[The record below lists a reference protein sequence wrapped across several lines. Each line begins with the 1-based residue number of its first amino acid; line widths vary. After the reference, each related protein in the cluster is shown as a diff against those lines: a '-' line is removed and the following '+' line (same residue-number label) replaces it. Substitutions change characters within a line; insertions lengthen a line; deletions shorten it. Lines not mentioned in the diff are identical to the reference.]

1 MGRTA
6 LLMLSNIQEKKKKKK
21 KMGKRC
27 LGLITLQLVGFL
39 TLDNAVD
46 LLLQKP
52 AACAN
57 DDVVHHR

>member
-6 LLMLSNIQEKKKKKK
+6 LLMLSNIQEKKKKR

-46 LLLQKP
+46 LLLQTP

-57 DDVVHHR
+57 EDVVHRR